1 MSPTPVADP
10 TADLAAR
17 AIAWFEAHADA
28 AEGAPRLA
36 DAAAAL
42 GTTVPQLR
50 RAFVAATGLTPA
62 AWVRARRATAF
73 RAALR
78 GGASVTAA
86 TFAAGY
92 ATPSRAY
99 ADAERHLGMSPAAYR
114 DGGAGE
120 TLAWTAADTPLGR
133 LVLAATARG
142 VCWVSLGT
150 DDATLVG
157 ELQAEF
163 PRATLVRDAVGA
175 LDAAVD
181 AVRARLRGE
190 AGVAPVALDVRA
202 TPFQQQVLDAL
213 ARIPRGETRSYAQVA
228 ADIGAPRAARAVAN
242 ACATNRLAV
251 LIPCHRVLHGDG
263 TMSGYRWGNEIKR
276 ALLAAEGAP
285 PPRGVAADPAAVRRR
300 RARATA

>member
-1 MSPTPVADP
+1 VPDA

-17 AIAWFEAHADA
+17 AIAWFEARLADA
-28 AEGAPRLA
+28 DGAPRLA
-36 DAAAAL
+36 DAAHAL
-42 GTTVPQLR
+42 GTTVPRLR

-62 AWVRARRATAF
+62 AWVRARRASAF
-73 RAALR
+73 RTALR
-78 GGASVTAA
+78 REPTVSAA

-92 ATPSRAY
+92 STPSRAY

-120 TLAWTAADTPLGR
+120 TIAWAAADTTLGR

-142 VCWVSLGT
+142 VCWVSLG
-150 DDATLVG
+150 DDEAPLVE

-163 PRATLVRDAVGA
+163 PRATFVRDAVGA
-175 LDAAVD
+175 LDAPVA

-190 AGVAPVALDVRA
+190 PGGAAVALDLRA
-202 TPFQQQVLDAL
+202 TPFQQRVLEAL
-213 ARIPRGETRSYAQVA
+213 ARIPIGETRSYAQVA
-228 ADIGAPRAARAVAN
+228 SAIGAPRAARAVAN

-263 TMSGYRWGNEIKR
+263 TMSGYRWGNEVKR

-300 RARATA
+300 RARVSA